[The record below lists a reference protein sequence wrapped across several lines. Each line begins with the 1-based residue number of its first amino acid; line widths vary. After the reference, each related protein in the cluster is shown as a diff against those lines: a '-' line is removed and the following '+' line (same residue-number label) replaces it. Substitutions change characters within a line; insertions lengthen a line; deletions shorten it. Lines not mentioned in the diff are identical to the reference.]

1 MKRIWDVE
9 ELVQSWGLSF
19 EEFELLKTKPARS
32 HLGFVAQLKY
42 YPLSGKF
49 PQHPSDIPK
58 TVLHYIADQ
67 LDIDP
72 SSLNEYD
79 WGGRTC
85 KRHRQEIL
93 TFLGICRVSIPDKQA
108 FTAWLVGD
116 IFPRGASVEEA
127 TELALDWF
135 QQAKVECPAEKELD
149 RLVRSAYRQFESNFY
164 QQIAATLSTES
175 KQLIDQSLGHAE
187 EEHVVDFNT
196 LKTDPGRIGLNSVL
210 KEIEKLAF
218 IRSFALSP
226 DLSQSTNTK
235 VLQRY
240 RQRVNSES
248 AWEAKQHPPTIRY
261 GLFAIFLYQRQGEI
275 IDGLVD
281 LFVQIVH
288 RVSVRA
294 ERKLVKSL
302 LSDFQKVHGKTALL
316 FRIAEAALDN
326 PDGQVKDVVYPV
338 ADEETL
344 NNLLKEY
351 KSSGLTYQQQVHKII
366 RSSYSHHYRRMLP
379 KILGVL
385 EFRSNNA
392 KYRPVLDALKWLQEH
407 QESGQRVIQLNDDVP
422 IDGVIRSK
430 WRDIVIDDDGK
441 GGEQINRINY
451 EICAMQALRDQLRCK
466 EIWVVSADRYRNPDD
481 DLPADFGDKREDYY
495 QELRLSTDA
504 TVFTQRLHEDLQQA
518 LIELNNSL
526 PKNNKARILSQ
537 GKNKISITPLDA
549 QLEPLNLH
557 GLKREVIERWPM
569 TSLLDVLKEADLR
582 IGFTDHFKTFGDRE
596 NLSRHDLQRRL
607 LLCLYGMGTNTGLK
621 RVSGSRHGISYK
633 ELLRVRRRYTDKT
646 ALRNAIG
653 QVANA
658 IFSIRN
664 PEIWGEGTT
673 SCASDSKKFGAWD
686 QNLMT
691 EWHIRYGGR
700 GVMIYWHVEKKSTCI
715 YSQLKR
721 CSSSEVAAMIEGVLR
736 HCTNMSVDRQYVDS
750 HGQSE
755 IGFAF
760 SHLLGFSLLPRLKAI
775 GTQKLYRTGN
785 DKPEDYP
792 NLDPVLTR
800 AINWPLIEQQYDEMV
815 KYTMALK
822 LGTADPEAILRR
834 FTRNNVQHPTYRALA
849 ELGKAKKTIFLCH
862 YIGSEALRREIHEGL
877 NVVENWNSA
886 NAFIFYGKG
895 GEVATNRLE
904 DQELSVLAL
913 HLLQICLV
921 YVNTL
926 MIQQVLKES
935 RWYSRMNIED
945 FRAMTP
951 LIYSHINPYGV
962 FELDMQARLPLEQP
976 AVA

>member
-1 MKRIWDVE
+1 MKRIWDIE
-9 ELVQSWGLSF
+9 ELAQCWSLGF
-19 EEFELLKTKPARS
+19 EELELLKTKPARS
-32 HLGFVAQLKY
+32 YLGFVAQLKY

-49 PQHPSDIPK
+49 PQHPSDIPD
-58 TVLHYIADQ
+58 TVLHYLADQ
-67 LDIDP
+67 LEIDP
-72 SSLNEYD
+72 SGLNEYD
-79 WGGRTC
+79 WNGRTG

-93 TFLGICRVSIPDKQA
+93 TFLGISRVSTPNKQA
-108 FTAWLVGD
+108 FTVWLADD
-116 IFPRGASVEEA
+116 IFPRGASVDEA
-127 TELALDWF
+127 IELALDWF
-135 QQAKVECPAEKELD
+135 QRAKVEYPAEKELD
-149 RLVRSAYRQFESNFY
+149 RLAKSAYRRFESNFY
-164 QQIAATLSTES
+164 RKVESTLSIES
-175 KQLIDQSLGHAE
+175 KKLIDQSLDHGE
-187 EEHVVDFNT
+187 EENIVDFNT
-196 LKTDPGRIGLNSVL
+196 LKADSGRIGLNSVL
-210 KEIEKLAF
+210 KEIDKLAF
-218 IRSFALSP
+218 IRSVSLSP
-226 DLSQSTNTK
+226 VLFQSISTK
-235 VLQRY
+235 ILQHY
-240 RQRVNSES
+240 QQRVNSES
-248 AWEAKQHPPTIRY
+248 AWEVKQHPPTIRY
-261 GLFAIFLYQRQGEI
+261 GLFAIYLYQRQGEI
-275 IDGLVD
+275 IDDLID

-294 ERKLVKSL
+294 ERKLVKAL

-316 FRIAEAALDN
+316 FRIAEAALNN
-326 PDGQVKDVVYPV
+326 PDGHVKDVVYPI

-344 NNLLKEY
+344 KNLLKEY
-351 KSSGLTYQQQVHKII
+351 KSSGPTYQQQVHEIV

-392 KYRPVLDALKWLQEH
+392 KYRPVLDALKWLQKH
-407 QESGQRVIQLNDDVP
+407 QEISSRVIQVDDVP
-422 IDGVIRSK
+422 IDGVVRPK
-430 WRDIVIDDDGK
+430 WQEIVIDDGK
-441 GGEQINRINY
+441 GGRQINRINY
-451 EICAMQALRDQLRCK
+451 EICVMQALRDQLRCK
-466 EIWVVSADRYRNPDD
+466 EIWVIGADRYRNPDD
-481 DLPADFGDKREDYY
+481 DLPADFNDKREAYY
-495 QELRLSTDA
+495 QELGQSIDA
-504 TVFTQRLHEDLQQA
+504 TTFTKQIREDLQQA
-518 LIELNNSL
+518 LVELNNNL
-526 PKNNKARILSQ
+526 PKNKKARILSQ

-549 QLEPLNLH
+549 QPEPQNLNY
-557 GLKREVIERWPM
+557 LKKEITGRWPM
-569 TSLLDVLKEADLR
+569 ISLLDVLKEADIR
-582 IGFTDHFKTFGDRE
+582 TGFTDHFKTFGDRE
-596 NLSRHDLQRRL
+596 NLSRLDLQRRL

-658 IFSIRN
+658 IFSVRN

-736 HCTNMSVDRQYVDS
+736 HCTDMAVDRQYVDS

-760 SHLLGFSLLPRLKAI
+760 SHLLGFNLLPRLKAI
-775 GTQKLYRTGN
+775 GTQKLYRAGN
-785 DKPEDYP
+785 DKPEDYS
-792 NLDPVLTR
+792 NLGSVLTR
-800 AINWPLIEQQYDEMV
+800 SINWVLIEQQYDEMI
-815 KYTMALK
+815 KYATAMK
-822 LGTADPEAILRR
+822 QGTADPEAILRR

-849 ELGKAKKTIFLCH
+849 ELGKAIKTIFLCH
-862 YIGSEALRREIHEGL
+862 YIGSETLRQEIHEGL

-886 NAFIFYGKG
+886 NSFIFYGKG

-921 YVNTL
+921 FVNTL
-926 MIQQVLKES
+926 MIQQVLNEPN
-935 RWYSRMNIED
+935 WHSRMGIED
-945 FRAMTP
+945 FRALTP

-962 FELDMQARLPLEQP
+962 FELDMKARLPLEQS
-976 AVA
+976 VAA